1 MAPAT
6 KPPSTPAPTAHP
18 QQRASAG
25 VGVAAIAVATVA
37 AAAKATSVFFIS
49 LSLSVGGCRGF
60 SAGGGRGPVPR
71 CGVPI
76 SPPEAKPPLPPGN
89 IIRLIGRN
97 LVSPETAGQPFG
109 AQKRRRSQSKRRRQP
124 VGLPHRASADQ
135 DPQGRGPLSS
145 VSCAFR
151 GT

>member
-37 AAAKATSVFFIS
+37 AATKATSVFFIS
-49 LSLSVGGCRGF
+49 LSLSVGGCRAL
-60 SAGGGRGPVPR
+60 SAGGCRAQFQCCDVRIAPTEPKPR
-71 CGVPI
+71 F
-76 SPPEAKPPLPPGN
+76 SQGN
-89 IIRLIGRN
+89 IIRLICRN